1 MRTIGTA
8 LVIVLGLLLLM
19 GELDRQQNM
28 QETGISAQSK

>member
-28 QETGISAQSK
+28 QETGISAQLK